1 MKGKERKQ
9 NSKIPTWNEYFKNVT
24 HMKKKTP
31 QRNQTN
37 KNQHEN
43 ENSFKEKLY
52 TRKKYTHTHTQLDED
67 SIFEIKIDMK

>member
-24 HMKKKTP
+24 HMKKKKPHKEIKLTKINM
-31 QRNQTN
+31 RMKTHSR
-37 KNQHEN
+37 KN
-43 ENSFKEKLY
+43 Y
-52 TRKKYTHTHTQLDED
+52 TQGKSTHTHTQLDED